1 MPSSPLRRSAASTLQ
16 NHRHRPSYPSYH
28 AARTTMVTGQH
39 PSRELRPRASRL
51 PPPRPPP
58 RHARP
63 PLDRR
68 RHTPTSS
75 TGEGA
80 AGSQIWAGKTPA
92 ASRAAATRDTRSG
105 TSKSRRRRVREAPLP
120 PPHGALAIH
129 RPAEPHQSTRGAA
142 TSSRFMRHDGCRG
155 GGRAYHCRAAT
166 SASPR
171 RRRGNHPRPVPT
183 AALAAGGE
191 DDRPP
196 PPVAPSLQTNR
207 RGAQRQHHAPARG
220 VDPRQPQCAGG
231 RGCPAAA
238 AADRPLPTPGRRGRE
253 EGSGPY
259 LQLIN

>member
-1 MPSSPLRRSAASTLQ
+1 
-16 NHRHRPSYPSYH
+16 
-28 AARTTMVTGQH
+28 MVTGQH

-58 RHARP
+58 RHPRP

-68 RHTPTSS
+68 RRTPTSLA
-75 TGEGA
+75 GEGAVKTPSFRPKQAPMAGA

-129 RPAEPHQSTRGAA
+129 QPAKPHQSTRGAA
-142 TSSRFMRHDGCRG
+142 TSSRFMRHDGHRG
-155 GGRAYHCRAAT
+155 GGRAYCCRAAI

-171 RRRGNHPRPVPT
+171 RRRGSHPRPVPT

-196 PPVAPSLQTNR
+196 PPPQAHTATAPPVTPSLQTNR
-207 RGAQRQHHAPARG
+207 RGARRQHHAPARG
-220 VDPRQPQCAGG
+220 VDPRQPHRVGG
-231 RGCPAAA
+231 QGCPAGAG
-238 AADRPLPTPGRRGRE
+238 ADRPLPGRAPWPRGERRRGRL
-253 EGSGPY
+253 SA
-259 LQLIN
+259 